1 MQRKYSIPSPHME
14 EKVKFFEQGSV
25 KEREKKRHR
34 GESKRKKHSFESC
47 ELCFMDLTS
56 FRLLANLLQ

>member
-1 MQRKYSIPSPHME
+1 ME